1 MKILRRTV
9 LIIGLM
15 ATLISAC
22 SSEPD
27 AADDLAAAVEAL
39 EEIAAQTEDPDEAA
53 QLREL
58 GAVTAELADMVAN
71 SDGETDL
78 IELAELGD
86 LLNRQIEALEAF
98 DEPEVLADLRAL
110 AAIISLMTTLPEEV
124 EARDIVDMLRI
135 TGDQIDE
142 KLGSGFLTTAPDGD
156 SVAVS
161 VGSLHSCRLS
171 RNGKAACWGVN
182 LDGPTKIPD
191 TEFDSLSAGG
201 EHSCGLTAA
210 GAVQCWGNS

>member
-1 MKILRRTV
+1 MKILRRRLLT
-9 LIIGLM
+9 IGLIV
-15 ATLISAC
+15 ALVSAC
-22 SSEPD
+22 SAEPD
-27 AADDLAAAVEAL
+27 AVDDLAAVVEAL
-39 EEIAAQTEDPDEAA
+39 EETAAQTEDPEEAA

-58 GAVTAELADMVAN
+58 GTVTAELADMMAN

-98 DEPEVLADLRAL
+98 EEPEVLADLRAL
-110 AAIISLMTTLPEEV
+110 AAIISLMTTPPDEV

-135 TGDQIDE
+135 TGDLIDE
-142 KLGSGFLTTAPDGD
+142 KLGPGLLTTAPDGD
-156 SVAVS
+156 SVAIS
-161 VGSLHSCRLS
+161 VGSLHSCRLNHNS
-171 RNGKAACWGVN
+171 KAACWGVN

-201 EHSCGLTAA
+201 QHSCGLTAA
-210 GAVQCWGNS
+210 GSVQCWGNS

>member
-1 MKILRRTV
+1 M
-9 LIIGLM
+9 IGLM

-110 AAIISLMTTLPEEV
+110 AAIISLMTTPPEEV

>member
-1 MKILRRTV
+1 M
-9 LIIGLM
+9 IGLM

-182 LDGPTKIPD
+182 LEGPTKIPD